1 MSSGQ
6 PVPFQARGRGGGPS
20 SPAVDLT
27 IQTLPREDLSGGGER
42 QDGKAGAPRAQ
53 RGRADACRDTGL
65 SRLQTLHSCPPQ
77 AAEQTEPSYVNLE
90 LQTWPLSG
98 KPVQPMWAEVEYS
111 TVVSARAQSPSCG
124 PQSVAEASP
133 RGVRQVGRGERLDW
147 SPCASEGRGDTENQS
162 SAGYVSGGPAAK
174 TGLPMQGVQV

>member
-6 PVPFQARGRGGGPS
+6 PVPFQVRGRGGGPS
-20 SPAVDLT
+20 GPAVDLT
-27 IQTLPREDLSGGGER
+27 IQTLPREDLSGGGGR

-77 AAEQTEPSYVNLE
+77 AAEQTEPSYANLE

-98 KPVQPMWAEVEYS
+98 KPVQPTRAEVEYS
-111 TVVSARAQSPSCG
+111 TVVSARAQPPSCG
-124 PQSVAEASP
+124 PRAVAEASAH
-133 RGVRQVGRGERLDW
+133 GVRQAGRGERLDW
-147 SPCASEGRGDTENQS
+147 SPCASEGRGDTGNQS
-162 SAGYVSGGPAAK
+162 SAGDVSGGPAAG
-174 TGLPMQGVQV
+174 TWPSNAGVQV